1 MLKISC
7 MESMDNAR
15 TLRLDGQ
22 VIGPWV
28 EELRSVCERLLTQG
42 NQLTLDLAGVSF
54 IDREGVSL
62 LWTLAARQV
71 ELINR
76 SRFVAEQLR
85 G

>member
-1 MLKISC
+1 MLKISY

-28 EELRSVCERLLTQG
+28 EELRNVCERLLSEG
-42 NQLTLDLAGVSF
+42 KRLTLDLAGVSF

-62 LWTLAARQV
+62 LWSLAARQV
-71 ELINR
+71 GLINR